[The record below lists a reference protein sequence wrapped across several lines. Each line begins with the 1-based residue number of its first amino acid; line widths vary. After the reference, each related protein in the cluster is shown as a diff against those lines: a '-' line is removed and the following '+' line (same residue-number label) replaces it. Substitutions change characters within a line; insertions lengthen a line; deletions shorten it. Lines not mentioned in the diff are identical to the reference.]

1 MRFSSNGIIPQF
13 RRGGVTPPAILAI
26 PTNNLQKPCKSQGLF
41 CFGKTIYSKNTPRI
55 PKKRTFSCINL
66 QDFELIYLNIV
77 GYFRLTLR
85 RPFSILV
92 CCNGFIVWPASLT
105 ARILSLTKFY
115 LITTFS
121 ATIAISAYFPTHLHK
136 ISQRSFPWKN
146 LTVCVL
152 PTTR

>member
-55 PKKRTFSCINL
+55 PKKTRISLHNYHILSIFYKYCSS
-66 QDFELIYLNIV
+66 NIV
-77 GYFRLTLR
+77 G
-85 RPFSILV
+85 PV
-92 CCNGFIVWPASLT
+92 SLT

-121 ATIAISAYFPTHLHK
+121 ATIAISAYFPCQPHT
-136 ISQRSFPWKN
+136 IPQRSFPWKN

>member
-1 MRFSSNGIIPQF
+1 MLVR
-13 RRGGVTPPAILAI
+13 
-26 PTNNLQKPCKSQGLF
+26 NL
-41 CFGKTIYSKNTPRI
+41 KNTPRI
-55 PKKRTFSCINL
+55 PKKHAFPCANYHILSIFCKYCSN
-66 QDFELIYLNIV
+66 NIV
-77 GYFRLTLR
+77 GPVSLTAR
-85 RPFSILV
+85 IKPKIQSTTSSAFVILPHPKNTPRIPQKPHFLAQTALILPIF
-92 CCNGFIVWPASLT
+92 CKFCGNNIVWPASLT